1 MVITRPCDDNR
12 LQYHPH
18 IYHNFHFHGYRYRH
32 FIAAM
37 LPWRRRR
44 WLWCMG
50 MTKRKSIR
58 CCDVRVSRADC
69 WNSESSCATQRIP
82 TLLPTILFWLFLIF
96 FLYLLYFSFIFL
108 IFVLIFRKQLAHL
121 ANTKAAKRSLFYFF
135 NTQSLHLTHLPFST
149 EVEFRNYLSIR
160 GWGG

>member
-69 WNSESSCATQRIP
+69 WNSESSWPTQRIP
-82 TLLPTILFWLFLIF
+82 TQLPTTFFWLFLLF
-96 FLYLLYFSFIFL
+96 FLYFSCIFL
-108 IFVLIFRKQLAHL
+108 KFFLLFRKQLRHSVHYVSGHWIKEL
-121 ANTKAAKRSLFYFF
+121 KSFERYMHILG
-135 NTQSLHLTHLPFST
+135 
-149 EVEFRNYLSIR
+149 SILIQI
-160 GWGG
+160 WKLQF